1 MKFVRAPALLA
12 PAVLAAAAGLASPML
27 AGCSRVEQAPAVSY
41 TLLDGRRSELAAL
54 RGHVVLVNFWSTD
67 CAPCVEEMPAMVAN
81 WRRFSPQGFETLA
94 VAMSYDPPALV
105 SNFAKARALPFGV
118 VIDNTGDIARRLG
131 NVQFTPTSLLINK
144 RGEIVR
150 RWVGK
155 TDFAA
160 IAPLIEELDR
170 QSQAMRP

>member
-1 MKFVRAPALLA
+1 MKFVRALCLLA
-12 PAVLAAAAGLASPML
+12 PSALASAFPML

-41 TLLDGRRSELAAL
+41 TLLDGRKSELAAL
-54 RGHVVLVNFWSTD
+54 RGHVVLVNFWATD

-94 VAMSYDPPALV
+94 VAMQDDPPALV
-105 SNFAKARALPFGV
+105 SNFAQARALPFGV
-118 VIDNTGDIARRLG
+118 VIDNTGEIARKLG

-160 IAPLIEELDR
+160 IAPLIAELDR
-170 QSQAMRP
+170 QS

>member
-1 MKFVRAPALLA
+1 MKFVRALALVVPVALA
-12 PAVLAAAAGLASPML
+12 SGVGLALAML
-27 AGCSRVEQAPAVSY
+27 TGCDRIEQAPAVSY
-41 TLLDGRRSELAAL
+41 TLLDGRKSDLAAL
-54 RGHVVLVNFWSTD
+54 RGHVVLVNFWATN

-94 VAMSYDPPALV
+94 VAMHYDPPALV
-105 SNFAKARALPFGV
+105 SNFAQARALPFGV
-118 VIDNTGDIARRLG
+118 VIDNTGEIAQRLG
-131 NVQFTPTSLLINK
+131 NVQFTPTTLLINK

-160 IAPLIEELDR
+160 IAPLIAELD
-170 QSQAMRP
+170 ADG

>member
-1 MKFVRAPALLA
+1 MKFVCAPARLVCVALA
-12 PAVLAAAAGLASPML
+12 WAAGLASPML
-27 AGCSRVEQAPAVSY
+27 AGCSRVEQAPALSY

-54 RGHVVLVNFWSTD
+54 HGHVVLVNFWSTD
-67 CAPCVEEMPAMVAN
+67 CAPCVEEMPALVAN

-105 SNFAKARALPFGV
+105 SNFAQERALPFGV
-118 VIDNTGDIARRLG
+118 VIDNTGEIARRLG
-131 NVQFTPTSLLINK
+131 DVQFTPTSLLINK
-144 RGEIVR
+144 RGEIVK

-160 IAPLIEELDR
+160 LAPLILELDR
-170 QSQAMRP
+170 EG